1 MNSDVEM
8 VDQSGNPKVAI
19 LDAGAQYGKVDVFF
33 YLFKILMIVEDFL
46 LAFNSRL
53 RKYAFLCVVFHNAF

>member
-19 LDAGAQYGKVDVFF
+19 LDAGAQYGKVNI
-33 YLFKILMIVEDFL
+33 LHFKYVK
-46 LAFNSRL
+46 R
-53 RKYAFLCVVFHNAF
+53 